1 MNTEYPLIIAFYMD
15 REMMT
20 SEFMP
25 QYVESV
31 NHMIAEKNLNML
43 AFFLPCAEG
52 ESERLECINP
62 KLVEKTE
69 MDRINKIVLDIK
81 TKFSIDADI
90 NIADVE
96 ILLDDKKCECNNN
109 CKCKNK

>member
-1 MNTEYPLIIAFYMD
+1 
-15 REMMT
+15 
-20 SEFMP
+20 
-25 QYVESV
+25 
-31 NHMIAEKNLNML
+31 
-43 AFFLPCAEG
+43 
-52 ESERLECINP
+52 
-62 KLVEKTE
+62 